1 MYCTSFLFVAHPI
14 FIEGATPVVGMN
26 YILMCNTSDSDPE
39 VTLYQWRKNGTVIQS
54 DTRRSLFFSP
64 LSLADAG
71 RYSCNITMGYSESK
85 EITLNS
91 SYIA

>member
-1 MYCTSFLFVAHPI
+1 LFIAPPI
-14 FIEGATPVVGMN
+14 SITEDSTPVVGMN
-26 YILMCNTSDSDPE
+26 YTLTCNTSDSDLE
-39 VTLYQWRKNGTVIQS
+39 VILYQWRKNGIVKSETGP
-54 DTRRSLFFSP
+54 SLFFSP

-71 RYSCNITMGYSESK
+71 RYSCNVTMGYSETK